1 MPFNVADFSSRISD
15 TGIAQTSQFE
25 GYIIGGPG
33 SYSRTGLTPTNVLR
47 RFGLDE
53 GMQFRIESLN
63 MPGRTLTT
71 FDQNYH
77 GPARAIPYR
86 FSQQPISFSII
97 LSKDMRER
105 EVFMRWQDFLVGH
118 NRSNHERSN
127 VVAPFDTKYYQ
138 DGIGT
143 IKIVQ
148 YSAPVEGYGGGIVG
162 SDGEGEYEIHTEI
175 MLHEAYPIAVNDI
188 QMAWGDEGY
197 GKLQVEMRYFY
208 TTEINNSFP
217 NREFSQREARNRK
230 T

>member
-1 MPFNVADFSSRISD
+1 MAFNVADFSSRISD
-15 TGIAQTSQFE
+15 SGIAQTSQFE

-33 SYSRTGLTPTNVLR
+33 SYSRTGASSPSNVLR

-63 MPGRTLTT
+63 IPGRTLTT

-86 FSQQPISFSII
+86 YSQQPISLSII

-148 YSAPVEGYGGGIVG
+148 YSYPIIDQFSQGPGQ
-162 SDGEGEYEIHTEI
+162 EYKIHTEI
-175 MLHEAYPIAVNDI
+175 VLHEAYPIAVNDI

-208 TTEINNSFP
+208 TTEINNTFP
-217 NREFSQREARNRK
+217 DRFFSQREASKRN

>member
-1 MPFNVADFSSRISD
+1 MAFNVADFSSRISD

-33 SYSRTGLTPTNVLR
+33 SYSRNGASSSANVLK

-86 FSQQPISFSII
+86 YSQQPISLSII

-148 YSAPVEGYGGGIVG
+148 YSYPIRDKFSQGPSQQYK
-162 SDGEGEYEIHTEI
+162 IHTEI
-175 MLHEAYPIAVNDI
+175 VLHEAYPIAVNDI

-217 NREFSQREARNRK
+217 DRFFSQREASKRN

>member
-1 MPFNVADFSSRISD
+1 
-15 TGIAQTSQFE
+15 
-25 GYIIGGPG
+25 
-33 SYSRTGLTPTNVLR
+33 
-47 RFGLDE
+47 
-53 GMQFRIESLN
+53 MQFRIESLN
-63 MPGRTLTT
+63 IPGRTLTT

-86 FSQQPISFSII
+86 YSQQPVSFSII

-127 VVAPFDTKYYQ
+127 IVAPFDAKYYQ

-148 YSAPVEGYGGGIVG
+148 YSYPIIDRFSQGPGQ
-162 SDGEGEYEIHTEI
+162 EYKIHTEI
-175 MLHEAYPIAVNDI
+175 VLHEAYPIAVNDI

-208 TTEINNSFP
+208 TTEINNTFP
-217 NREFSQREARNRK
+217 DRFFSQREASKRN